1 MAHGD
6 AIIDGDGIEFLGH
19 AAGLAHGVG
28 DDIANVFKVYV
39 AGDELG
45 VGVGDGDDRFAKV
58 IFLGAGGPPKG
69 AGTRGLAAD
78 GSYF

>member
-6 AIIDGDGIEFLGH
+6 AIIDRNGIEFLGY
-19 AAGLAHGVG
+19 ASGLAHGVG
-28 DDIANVFKVYV
+28 DDIANVLKVYV

>member
-1 MAHGD
+1 MPHSNAIVHGN
-6 AIIDGDGIEFLGH
+6 GVEFLGY
-19 AAGLAHGVG
+19 AACFAHGVG

-45 VGVGDGDDRFAKV
+45 VGVGNGDDRLAKV
-58 IFLGAGGPPKG
+58 IFLGAGGPPEG
-69 AGTRGLAAD
+69 SGSRGLAAD